1 MHPDE
6 RKKIEQTIAM
16 LQEMLG
22 QKGEGAKLTK
32 IIIPGFDQ

>member
-22 QKGEGAKLTK
+22 QKEGAKLTK
-32 IIIPGFDQ
+32 IIIPNFDQ